1 MTYIKKPKK
10 IIRTIKNIDTM
21 TFREFVVEM
30 EKTQTLKAN
39 VGRVRIK
46 TGEKK

>member
-1 MTYIKKPKK
+1 MIYIKKPKK
-10 IIRTIKNIDTM
+10 QIKKIKNLDTM

-30 EKTQTLKAN
+30 QKTKTLKAN